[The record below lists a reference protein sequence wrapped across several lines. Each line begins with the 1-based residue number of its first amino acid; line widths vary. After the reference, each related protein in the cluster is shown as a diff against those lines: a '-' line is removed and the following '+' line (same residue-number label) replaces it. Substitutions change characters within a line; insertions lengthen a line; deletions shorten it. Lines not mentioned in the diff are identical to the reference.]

1 MSSCLSCPPKR
12 IRLAGGVA
20 RLIDYALDPSIV
32 MEQGYRL
39 LEHPADVG
47 IEAFGHSLKETFE
60 YAALGLTSIIVDPA
74 SVDPSEQR
82 FVSLKGTDPENL
94 LVRWLS
100 EIIYLY
106 DGEDFLLSDV
116 NIRRL
121 AHGELEA
128 TLSGEKVTEG
138 KHKLKMDVKAITY
151 HQLKVD
157 ETPEGVLLRVFLDI

>member
-1 MSSCLSCPPKR
+1 
-12 IRLAGGVA
+12 
-20 RLIDYALDPSIV
+20 
-32 MEQGYRL
+32 MEEGYRI

-47 IEAFGHSLKETFE
+47 IEAFGHSLKEAFE
-60 YAALGLTSIIVDPA
+60 YAALGLTSIIVEPA

-106 DGEDFLLSDV
+106 DGEDFLISDV
-116 NIRRL
+116 VISRL
-121 AHGELEA
+121 AHGELDA
-128 TLSGEKVTEG
+128 TLTGEKVIEG

-157 ETPEGVLLRVFLDI
+157 ETREGVVIRVFVDI

>member
-1 MSSCLSCPPKR
+1 MK
-12 IRLAGGVA
+12 
-20 RLIDYALDPSIV
+20 
-32 MEQGYRL
+32 EGYRI

-47 IEAFGHSLKETFE
+47 IEAMGHSLKEAFE
-60 YAALGLTSIIVDPA
+60 YAALGLTSIIVEPA

-82 FVSLKGTDPENL
+82 FVSLKGSDPENL

-116 NIRRL
+116 SISRL
-121 AHGELEA
+121 AQGELEA
-128 TLSGEKVTEG
+128 TLAGEKVDES
-138 KHKLKMDVKAITY
+138 KHKLRMDVKAITY

-157 ETPEGVLLRVFLDI
+157 ETLEGVLLRVFLDI

>member
-1 MSSCLSCPPKR
+1 
-12 IRLAGGVA
+12 
-20 RLIDYALDPSIV
+20 
-32 MEQGYRL
+32 MEEGYRI

-47 IEAFGHSLKETFE
+47 IEAFGNTLENAFE
-60 YAALGLTSIIVDPA
+60 YAALGLTSIIVEPA

-116 NIRRL
+116 NIHRL

-128 TLSGEKVTEG
+128 KLSGEKVIEG

-151 HQLKVD
+151 HQLKVE
-157 ETPEGVLLRVFLDI
+157 ETPEGVLIRVFLDI

>member
-1 MSSCLSCPPKR
+1 
-12 IRLAGGVA
+12 
-20 RLIDYALDPSIV
+20 
-32 MEQGYRL
+32 MEQGFRI

-47 IEAFGHSLKETFE
+47 IEAFGNTLEDAFK
-60 YAALGLTSIIVDPA
+60 YAALGLTSIIVEPA

-116 NIRRL
+116 NIQRL
-121 AHGELEA
+121 THGELEA
-128 TLSGEKVTEG
+128 KLFGEKIIDG

-151 HQLKVD
+151 HQLKVE
-157 ETPEGVLLRVFLDI
+157 ETREGVLLRVFLDI

>member
-1 MSSCLSCPPKR
+1 M
-12 IRLAGGVA
+12 
-20 RLIDYALDPSIV
+20 D
-32 MEQGYRL
+32 EGYRI

-47 IEAFGHSLKETFE
+47 IEAFGHSVEEAFE
-60 YAALGLTSIIVDPA
+60 YAALGLMSLIVEPA

-82 FVSLKGTDPENL
+82 FVSLNGTDLENL

-116 NIRRL
+116 SVKHL
-121 AHGELEA
+121 AQGGLEA
-128 TLSGEKVTEG
+128 TLTGEKVNEN
-138 KHKLKMDVKAITY
+138 KHKLRMDIKAITY

-157 ETPEGVLLRVFLDI
+157 ETQDGVLLRVFLDI

>member
-1 MSSCLSCPPKR
+1 
-12 IRLAGGVA
+12 
-20 RLIDYALDPSIV
+20 
-32 MEQGYRL
+32 MEEGYRI

-47 IEAFGHSLKETFE
+47 IEAFGNTLKDAFE
-60 YAALGLTSIIVDPA
+60 YAALGLTSIIVEPA

-116 NIRRL
+116 NISRL

-128 TLSGEKVTEG
+128 TLAGEKMNES

-151 HQLKVD
+151 HQLMV
-157 ETPEGVLLRVFLDI
+157 EEEPEGVLLRVFLDI

>member
-1 MSSCLSCPPKR
+1 MQ
-12 IRLAGGVA
+12 
-20 RLIDYALDPSIV
+20 
-32 MEQGYRL
+32 EGYRI

-47 IEAFGHSLKETFE
+47 VEAFGHSLGEAFE
-60 YAALGLTSIIVDPA
+60 YAALGLTSIIVEPA
-74 SVDPSEQR
+74 SIDPSEQR

-116 NIRRL
+116 NIVRL
-121 AHGELEA
+121 VDGELEA
-128 TLSGEKVTEG
+128 KLSGEKVIEG
-138 KHKLKMDVKAITY
+138 KHQLKIDVKAITY

-157 ETPEGVLLRVFLDI
+157 ESPEGVLVRVFLDI

>member
-1 MSSCLSCPPKR
+1 
-12 IRLAGGVA
+12 
-20 RLIDYALDPSIV
+20 

-47 IEAFGHSLKETFE
+47 IEAFGRNLKEAFE
-60 YAALGLTSIIVDPA
+60 QAALGVTSIIVDPA

-82 FVSLKGTDPENL
+82 FVALKSTDTENL

-116 NIRRL
+116 TISRL
-121 AHGELEA
+121 TRGELEA
-128 TLSGEKVTEG
+128 TLVGEKAVEG
-138 KHKLKMDVKAITY
+138 KHELKMDVKAITY

-157 ETPEGVLLRVFLDI
+157 ETLDGVHLTVFLDI

>member
-1 MSSCLSCPPKR
+1 
-12 IRLAGGVA
+12 
-20 RLIDYALDPSIV
+20 
-32 MEQGYRL
+32 MEEGYRI

-47 IEAFGHSLKETFE
+47 IEAFGHSLKEAFK
-60 YAALGLTSIIVDPA
+60 YAALGLTSIIVEPA

-82 FVSLKGTDPENL
+82 SVSLKGTDPENL

-116 NIRRL
+116 DITRI
-121 AHGELEA
+121 APGELEA
-128 TLSGEKVTEG
+128 TLSGEKVLYG

-151 HQLKVD
+151 HQLEVD
-157 ETPEGVLLRVFLDI
+157 EKPEGVVLRVFLDI

>member
-1 MSSCLSCPPKR
+1 
-12 IRLAGGVA
+12 
-20 RLIDYALDPSIV
+20 
-32 MEQGYRL
+32 MEEGYRI

-47 IEAFGHSLKETFE
+47 IEVFGHNIKDAFE
-60 YAALGLTSIIVDPA
+60 YAALGVTSIIVEPA
-74 SVDPSEQR
+74 TVDPSEQR
-82 FVSLKGTDPENL
+82 FISLKGTDPENL

-116 NIRRL
+116 TVSRL
-121 AHGELEA
+121 ERGELEA
-128 TLSGEKVTEG
+128 TLAGEKVVEG
-138 KHKLKMDVKAITY
+138 KHKLRMDVKAITY

>member
-1 MSSCLSCPPKR
+1 
-12 IRLAGGVA
+12 
-20 RLIDYALDPSIV
+20 
-32 MEQGYRL
+32 MEEGYRI

-47 IEAFGHSLKETFE
+47 IEAFGHSLKEAFE
-60 YAALGLTSIIVDPA
+60 YAALGLTSIIVEPV

-106 DGEDFLLSDV
+106 DGEDFLISDV
-116 NIRRL
+116 VISRL
-121 AHGELEA
+121 AHGELDA
-128 TLSGEKVTEG
+128 TLTGEKVIEG

-157 ETPEGVLLRVFLDI
+157 ETREGVVIRVFVDI

>member
-1 MSSCLSCPPKR
+1 
-12 IRLAGGVA
+12 
-20 RLIDYALDPSIV
+20 
-32 MEQGYRL
+32 MEEGYRI

-47 IEAFGHSLKETFE
+47 IEAFGHSLKEAFE
-60 YAALGLTSIIVDPA
+60 YAALGLTSIIVEPA

-116 NIRRL
+116 TVSRL
-121 AHGELEA
+121 DHGELEA
-128 TLSGEKVTEG
+128 TLDGEKMIEG
-138 KHKLKMDVKAITY
+138 KHKLRMDVKAITY

-157 ETPEGVLLRVFLDI
+157 ETPEGVHLRVFLDI